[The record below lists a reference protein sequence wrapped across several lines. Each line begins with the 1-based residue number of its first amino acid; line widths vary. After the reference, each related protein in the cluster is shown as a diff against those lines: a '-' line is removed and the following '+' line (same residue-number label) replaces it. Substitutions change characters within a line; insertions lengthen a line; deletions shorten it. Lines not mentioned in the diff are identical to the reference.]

1 MFLDNIG
8 FLLLCNNFVS
18 SIIQGND
25 LFRTKT
31 TQYEEREFP
40 LYSIWNP
47 LLRIYMV
54 SSEGSLYLI
63 FSKQLLSSAFSWKIV
78 HFCIRNNVGSVYIE
92 ADTSL
97 IPKQPWV
104 IRVYCDFRG
113 LKASTIRDA
122 YPLLRIDEEL
132 DALNGSTLF
141 STFKL
146 VNCVLQFTNAAEEM
160 AKIAFNTSSR
170 RIYE

>member
-1 MFLDNIG
+1 MIVRLNLSSADGSEFPLGYMEMQFKLLNMFLDNIG

-63 FSKQLLSSAFSWKIV
+63 FSKQLLSSAFS
-78 HFCIRNNVGSVYIE
+78 
-92 ADTSL
+92 
-97 IPKQPWV
+97 
-104 IRVYCDFRG
+104 
-113 LKASTIRDA
+113 
-122 YPLLRIDEEL
+122 
-132 DALNGSTLF
+132 
-141 STFKL
+141 
-146 VNCVLQFTNAAEEM
+146 
-160 AKIAFNTSSR
+160 
-170 RIYE
+170 